1 MFPWPRTS
9 QQKRVAYN
17 EQEGHVICNL
27 AIRRERIDVVTTNES
42 GEEEDTRSL
51 VGIQSGPQGTVAS
64 AQQ

>member
-9 QQKRVAYN
+9 HQKRVAYD
-17 EQEGHVICNL
+17 EQKGHVICDL

-42 GEEEDTRSL
+42 GEEGDTRSP
-51 VGIQSGPQGTVAS
+51 VGIPSGPRCIGAS

>member
-1 MFPWPRTS
+1 M
-9 QQKRVAYN
+9 VAYN
-17 EQEGHVICNL
+17 EQKGHVICNL

-42 GEEEDTRSL
+42 GEEGDTRSL